1 MKVNLTV
8 ETVCEFLGMASLDRD
23 LGSTED
29 IPVLMILRG
38 MVKQFSSKC
47 KTQRTSEEF
56 SEVLCVLVF
65 IFLVKIDLNLDKG
78 FGFA

>member
-38 MVKQFSSKC
+38 MVKQFPFQMQNK
-47 KTQRTSEEF
+47 RTSED
-56 SEVLCVLVF
+56 
-65 IFLVKIDLNLDKG
+65 FL
-78 FGFA
+78 

>member
-38 MVKQFSSKC
+38 MVNQVSLPNAKHK
-47 KTQRTSEEF
+47 
-56 SEVLCVLVF
+56 
-65 IFLVKIDLNLDKG
+65 NLRG
-78 FGFA
+78 LPLRFFAF